1 MDSDEYH
8 GRVRE
13 VDVMQLRKET
23 VERLSHRCFWRK
35 YRQGMGSLMCLY
47 YNGSPLADISASL

>member
-13 VDVMQLRKET
+13 VVVMQLRKET
-23 VERLSHRCFWRK
+23 SREVKSSVL
-35 YRQGMGSLMCLY
+35 
-47 YNGSPLADISASL
+47 LAQV